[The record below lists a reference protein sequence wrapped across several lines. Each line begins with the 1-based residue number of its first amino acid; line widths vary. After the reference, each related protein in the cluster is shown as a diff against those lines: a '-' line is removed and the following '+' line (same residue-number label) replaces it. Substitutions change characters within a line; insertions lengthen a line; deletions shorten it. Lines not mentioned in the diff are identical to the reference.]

1 MLIGWQPKPRHYCT
15 GRCTRKIREEPLHWP
30 PSTFEATDL
39 TYPPRRQQP
48 CIRLA
53 NGLGSLLERAGLS
66 RPSLCPEH
74 LMRRAQ
80 ARTGLGNWG
89 DASFRAGLDRLTAS
103 LEREAN
109 LTQIGRIVAYLN
121 LMDHLSV
128 RLRLIDYRASHPGVA
143 AQRIERPLFIV
154 GLPRTGTSILHE
166 LLAQDPALR
175 APATWEVARPVPP
188 PVPADRDTDARI
200 ARVDRLLG
208 LLEKLSPGFQPIHA
222 VGARLPQECV
232 YMLSSAFASEQFGY
246 MYRVPDYRAWLL
258 ERDLTSAYAWHAAFL
273 QHLQSGGG
281 AARWVLKTPAHV
293 ANLEF
298 LCGQYPD
305 ACIVWTHRRP
315 LQAIASFSSL
325 ACTLRRGFS
334 RGVDPREVGE
344 EQLRHYARVVGRGME
359 DRTALGEGRF
369 FDAGFSAICENP
381 VGVIREIYERFSM
394 TLTGDAEAR
403 MRSYLRRRPRDLYGE
418 HRYSAAAF
426 GLDSECETGH
436 FRDYLERFGRYVEGA

>member
-1 MLIGWQPKPRHYCT
+1 MTHPLKRQPPY
-15 GRCTRKIREEPLHWP
+15 
-30 PSTFEATDL
+30 
-39 TYPPRRQQP
+39 
-48 CIRLA
+48 IRLA
-53 NGLGSLLERAGLS
+53 NGLGVVLERAGLS

-80 ARTGLGNWG
+80 ARTGLDNWG
-89 DASFRAGLDRLTAS
+89 DASFRTGLDRLTAS

-121 LMDHLSV
+121 LLDHLSV
-128 RLRLIDYRASHPGVA
+128 RLRLIDYRASHPEVA

-188 PVPADRDTDARI
+188 PAPAERDADARI

-246 MYRVPDYRAWLL
+246 MYRVPDYRKWLL
-258 ERDLTSAYAWHAAFL
+258 EEDLTAAYAWHAAFV

-281 AARWVLKTPAHV
+281 EARWVLKTPAHL
-293 ANLEF
+293 ASLKY

-344 EQLRHYARVVGRGME
+344 EQLRHYARVARRGME
-359 DRTALGEGRF
+359 ERRALGEERF
-369 FDAGFSAICENP
+369 FDVGFSAICDNP

-394 TLTGDAEAR
+394 TLTDDAERR
-403 MRSYLRRRPRDLYGE
+403 MRAYLRRRPRDLYGE

-426 GLDSECETGH
+426 GLDSGCESDH
-436 FRDYLERFGRYVEGA
+436 FADYLERYGRYIDGA